1 MGPANEHTMASI
13 NRMVYARTG

>member
-1 MGPANEHTMASI
+1 MGPVNEHAMASI